1 MTQAARAAE
10 MAART
15 SYGRLL
21 AFLSAR
27 THDIALAEDALST
40 AFARALTHWPAK
52 GVPDNPDAWLL
63 SVARNHLTDHQRRQ
77 TRFPT
82 QSEIPDMPDT
92 DAHDGTFPDERLALL
107 MVCAHPA
114 IAVDLHTPLML
125 QTVLGIDAK
134 TIARLFM
141 VSPAALSKRLVRA
154 KAKIRDAGIP
164 FQIPDSDQL
173 PLRST
178 AIAEA
183 IYAVHAH
190 DWLDPRDGMGDEA
203 LYLADLLTHLLPD
216 DPEIKGLAA
225 LIALSHARAQARVL
239 DGVLV
244 PTPQQDVRLW
254 DDRLIGY
261 ANRQLTLAHHL
272 GQLGRFQIEAAIE
285 AVHMARKASGQTDW
299 TALNQLY
306 HALLLLA
313 PTAGA
318 WVAQAVVTARLHG
331 PLAGLDALAAAE
343 DQTGGGFQPLW
354 AARADFAHELG
365 DIQLAKYC
373 FDKAI
378 SLTTDVAVLRFLRQ
392 KRAAL
397 PR

>member
-164 FQIPDSDQL
+164 FQIPDADQL

-190 DWLDPRDGMGDEA
+190 DWLDPSDGMGDEA

-244 PTPQQDVRLW
+244 PTPQQDVRVW

-261 ANRQLTLAHHL
+261 ATRQLTLAHHL

-299 TALNQLY
+299 AALNQLY

-343 DQTGGGFQPLW
+343 DQTGDGFQPLW
-354 AARADFAHELG
+354 AARAGFAHELE
-365 DIQLAKYC
+365 DIQLAKHC